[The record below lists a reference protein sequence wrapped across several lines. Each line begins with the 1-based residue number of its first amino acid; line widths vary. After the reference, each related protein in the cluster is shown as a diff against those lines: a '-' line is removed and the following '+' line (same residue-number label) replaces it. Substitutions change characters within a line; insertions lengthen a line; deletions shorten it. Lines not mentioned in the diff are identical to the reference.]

1 MTVMGD
7 GNRICRAANWTF
19 RNRRTGAITVAQWP
33 NAPLVIFGVV
43 TVVLRSFHPSGGVAT
58 AGRVVAGLALL
69 VWALDEVAR
78 GVNPFRRM
86 LGVVVLGAAIAGLA
100 LR

>member
-1 MTVMGD
+1 MSD
-7 GNRICRAANWTF
+7 GNRIRRVGNWF
-19 RNRRTGAITVAQWP
+19 FCNRQTGAITVAQWP
-33 NAPLVIFGVV
+33 NVPLVIFVLV
-43 TVVLRSFHPSGGVAT
+43 TVALRSFHPSGGIAT
-58 AGRVVAGLALL
+58 AGRVVAGLALF

-86 LGVVVLGAAIAGLA
+86 LGVVVLGTGIAGLA

>member
-1 MTVMGD
+1 M
-7 GNRICRAANWTF
+7 ANWIF

-33 NAPLVIFGVV
+33 NVPLVIFGVV
-43 TVVLRSFHPSGGVAT
+43 TVALRSFHPSGGIAT

-69 VWALDEVAR
+69 LWALDEVVR
-78 GVNPFRRM
+78 GVNPFRRT
-86 LGVVVLGAAIAGLA
+86 LGVVVLGRGIAGLA